1 MVSKERHK
9 FNSDSKTSRGGLAC
23 FDALSTARRDVLQL
37 ERIHAARKIGLS
49 TLRSEFHLVNKNDE
63 TEDGPRLT
71 PLLRLFLVGKF
82 NFSFHRWF
90 IRREADPS
98 LAEKSKDGRRDDISY
113 QYPIRKAKKIRVGRR
128 FDDEEKY
135 SGGINMGCRLSFHIW
150 CTKMHS
156 RAKHSS
162 DNARGTRDLRVSA
175 RCHRSFL
182 SSMTRYRLVSLS
194 LFVSR
199 VSLLSQNERHGRKLI
214 GRETRGLNAL
224 EKSSTIFFFFF
235 FSLLVR
241 KKGRKNG
248 GNYGQARDVSWKGE
262 KIWWT

>member
-1 MVSKERHK
+1 
-9 FNSDSKTSRGGLAC
+9 
-23 FDALSTARRDVLQL
+23 
-37 ERIHAARKIGLS
+37 
-49 TLRSEFHLVNKNDE
+49 
-63 TEDGPRLT
+63 
-71 PLLRLFLVGKF
+71 
-82 NFSFHRWF
+82 
-90 IRREADPS
+90 
-98 LAEKSKDGRRDDISY
+98 
-113 QYPIRKAKKIRVGRR
+113 
-128 FDDEEKY
+128 
-135 SGGINMGCRLSFHIW
+135 MGCRLSFHIW

-182 SSMTRYRLVSLS
+182 SSMTRYRLS

-199 VSLLSQNERHGRKLI
+199 VSLLSENERHGRKLI

-235 FSLLVR
+235 FFSLLVR

-248 GNYGQARDVSWKGE
+248 GNALLRAISIFYSRLIAKTSFH
-262 KIWWT
+262 I